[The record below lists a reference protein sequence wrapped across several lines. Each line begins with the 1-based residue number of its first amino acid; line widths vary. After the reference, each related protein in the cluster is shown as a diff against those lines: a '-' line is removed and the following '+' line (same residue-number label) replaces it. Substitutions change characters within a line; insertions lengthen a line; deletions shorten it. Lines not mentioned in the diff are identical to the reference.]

1 MIKNVF
7 FDCDSTLVQIEG
19 VVELARLKNKTSQVQ
34 ALTEQAMRGEVELSE
49 VFAKRLDI
57 IQPHRNDLIQ
67 LGKLY
72 CERLTEGAAEAV
84 SKLQKLSR
92 QVFIISAGYLE
103 SLKILGKKLNIPEA
117 NIFGIELIFDEGGQY
132 IGLDQSQVLISHI
145 GKKKLLQTLNIDL
158 NQTAMIGD
166 GANDIATQDVVK
178 LFIGFQGNS
187 ENKFM
192 KNNAKVFLP
201 GNSLLPVVDIIINHS
216 G

>member
-1 MIKNVF
+1 MIQNVF
-7 FDCDSTLVQIEG
+7 FDCDSTLVQVEG
-19 VVELARLKNKTSQVQ
+19 VVELARLKNKTEEVQ
-34 ALTEQAMRGEVELSE
+34 TLTEQAMRGEVELSE

-57 IQPHRNDLIQ
+57 IQPHKNDLMR
-67 LGKLY
+67 LGELY

-84 SKLQKLSR
+84 SELQKLGR

-103 SLKILGKKLNIPEA
+103 SLRILGRKLNIPET
-117 NIFGIELIFDEGGQY
+117 NIFGVELIFDENGQY
-132 IGLDQSQVLISHI
+132 LGLDQSQVLISHM

-158 NQTAMIGD
+158 SQTTMIGD

-192 KNNAKVFLP
+192 KDNAKVFLP
-201 GNSLLPVVDIIINHS
+201 GNSLLPVVDMIINHNS
-216 G
+216 